1 MMQRGLL
8 QAGLVIGLFAID
20 GCTWVRMEPGAAQVH
35 VLRMEDDVSACKRL
49 GEVATSVRSSVGPY
63 QRDRLDVRDELETL
77 ARNEALTLHADS
89 VRPEAE
95 PARGRQRWFAYR
107 CKG

>member
-1 MMQRGLL
+1 MQRGVL
-8 QAGLVIGLFAID
+8 QASLALALFAVG
-20 GCTWVRMEPGAAQVH
+20 GCAWVKMEPGAAQVR
-35 VLRMEDDVSACKRL
+35 VLRIGDDVSACKRL

-63 QRDRLDVRDELETL
+63 QRDRLNVRDELETL

-95 PARGRQRWFAYR
+95 PAAGRQRWFAYR
-107 CKG
+107 CKA

>member
-1 MMQRGLL
+1 MQRGIL
-8 QAGLVIGLFAID
+8 QASLVLALSAIG
-20 GCTWVRMEPGAAQVH
+20 GCAWVKLEPGAAQVR
-35 VLRMEDDVSACKRL
+35 VLRIGDDVSACQRL

-63 QRDRLDVRDELETL
+63 RRDRLNVRDELETL

-107 CKG
+107 CKT